1 VCVNQIFYFMKKQV
15 LLFSVILLLSFIL
28 VSFTYSPVYSTD
40 YTSIYKSEQVKTPR
54 FNPRS
59 FYQKQCS
66 FCHNANGK
74 IGPPMEEVKKIY
86 LKKYPKPEEFIE
98 KMTAFVLNPAKEN
111 RLIKEN
117 EGIYGIMPSGMFKD
131 ALKIEKVVQY
141 IYNNIKVKG
150 KRKPVVNKKEK
161 KENQSL
167 KVTVVI
173 NKGEN
178 LENLLNLNKISFKR
192 NSIKLDEK
200 IQSEIDKVIIFLQNN
215 KHINI
220 EIRNYTDAIGTAEN
234 NLKISSKRAQI
245 IKNYMV
251 TKGIDPHRIKTKG
264 LGETELLNHCTDN
277 VKCSEAEHAVN
288 RRTEF
293 III

>member
-1 VCVNQIFYFMKKQV
+1 MKKQV
-15 LLFSVILLLSFIL
+15 LLFSVSLLLILFFSSFKKH
-28 VSFTYSPVYSTD
+28 
-40 YTSIYKSEQVKTPR
+40 YTSSLNLPINESLIVKNQR
-54 FNPRS
+54 FNPRT
-59 FYQKQCS
+59 FYQKQCL
-66 FCHNANGK
+66 FCHNSNAK
-74 IGPPMEEVKKIY
+74 IGPPMEEVKEIY

-98 KMTAFVLNPAKEN
+98 KMTAFVLNPTKEN

-131 ALKIEKVVQY
+131 ALKIEKVAQY
-141 IYNNIKVKG
+141 IYNNIKVK
-150 KRKPVVNKKEK
+150 KKKKPNVNKNKSEKETI
-161 KENQSL
+161 
-167 KVTVVI
+167 KVNIEVF
-173 NKGEN
+173 KGESIQN
-178 LENLLNLNKISFKR
+178 FLHLNKISFKR
-192 NSIKLDEK
+192 NSLKLDEK
-200 IQSEIDKVIIFLQNN
+200 NRHEIDKIILFLQNN

-251 TKGIDPHRIKTKG
+251 TKGIDPQRIKTKG
-264 LGETELLNHCTDN
+264 MGETELLNHCSDN
-277 VKCSEAEHAVN
+277 VKCSEAEHAIN